1 MQEFEDKV
9 LKLIRNIKF
18 HREFQEKL
26 KEDVALIKAELFL
39 FSFFAEMT
47 EVKDYNKL

>member
-26 KEDVALIKAELFL
+26 KEDVRVIFI
-39 FSFFAEMT
+39 FFFAEMT
-47 EVKDYNKL
+47 EVQDYNKL